1 MIKLF
6 LALLITT
13 NLFALSPFSLEGIK
27 SVNLKV
33 LDQSKLV
40 SKNQLDSLK
49 NNIEMEL
56 KNLNIKTSSDLFSNF
71 IVKIQGEKVNQQYIL
86 HISMFIVEES
96 SPIRDKKQENMSIT
110 YYKDDFFT
118 TNENSLST
126 DLKES
131 VIGYLLYDLIEQYK
145 VENE

>member
-13 NLFALSPFSLEGIK
+13 NLFALSPFSLEGIN

-56 KNLNIKTSSDLFSNF
+56 KNLDIKTSSDLFSNF

>member
-6 LALLITT
+6 LALLLTT
-13 NLFALSPFSLEGIK
+13 NLFALSPFSLEGIT

-33 LDQSKLV
+33 LDKSKLV
-40 SKNQLDSLK
+40 SKNQLDTLK

-56 KNLNIKTSSDLFSNF
+56 KNLDIKTSSNLFSNF
-71 IVKIQGEKVNQQYIL
+71 IVKIQGEKL
-86 HISMFIVEES
+86 HSEYVLHVSMFIVEES

-118 TNENSLST
+118 TTTNTLST

-131 VIGYLLYDLIEQYK
+131 VIDYLLDNFTEQYK
-145 VENE
+145 EENE

>member
-56 KNLNIKTSSDLFSNF
+56 KNLDIKTSSDLFSNF